1 MLGLNQE
8 IFTESKVMKI
18 NNTYF
23 SMEIYNEFTSDI
35 ADKVMKAKLGD
46 DYNKYIQEDSEGNI
60 SYTEEGQDMFI
71 DILDNFC
78 DFIAKFGIYS
88 EADRHA

>member
-1 MLGLNQE
+1 MNQE

-88 EADRHA
+88 EADRYA

>member
-1 MLGLNQE
+1 
-8 IFTESKVMKI
+8 MKI

-60 SYTEEGQDMFI
+60 RYTEEGQDMFI

-88 EADRHA
+88 EADKYA

>member
-1 MLGLNQE
+1 MNQE
-8 IFTESKVMKI
+8 IVIESKVMKI

-35 ADKVMKAKLGD
+35 SDKVMKAKLGD

-88 EADRHA
+88 EADRYA

>member
-1 MLGLNQE
+1 
-8 IFTESKVMKI
+8 MKI

-71 DILDNFC
+71 YILDNFC

-88 EADRHA
+88 EADRYA